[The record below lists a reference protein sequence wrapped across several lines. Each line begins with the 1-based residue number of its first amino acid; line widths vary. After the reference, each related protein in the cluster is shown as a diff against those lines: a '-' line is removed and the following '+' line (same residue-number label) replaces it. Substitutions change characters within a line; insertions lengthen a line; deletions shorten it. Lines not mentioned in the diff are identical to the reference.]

1 MEEDETFTCFKLQ
14 MKTAVWVKI
23 IFESDPNV
31 CLVKMIWVIMQL
43 QRDILNTGPAAFVRT
58 AQQHGEPGTRA
69 AGEMLP
75 ECDEYVNEDV
85 SAFTVGF

>member
-43 QRDILNTGPAAFVRT
+43 QRDILNTGPAA
-58 AQQHGEPGTRA
+58 QQAGKPGTRA